1 MKSPSRIAVTGLNSE
16 DGVRIVERLLSR
28 DPAAKIMGLDLSRPL
43 RLAGKIDFHALDLT
57 SPTADVVLAE
67 RLAAEG
73 VEVLV
78 HLAFRSSPTP
88 DIEED
93 HELETIGSLHVM
105 NAVAAAKLP
114 RLVVSSS
121 TMLYGA
127 RPDNPNY
134 LSESHALRGH
144 PDAHCVQNRVEVE
157 NLLADWSARNAETEV
172 TILRSGWVVGPS
184 RSNYI
189 SRFFEA
195 PVIPTVL
202 GFDPL
207 LQLLHEDDLLDVY
220 EESILHSHPG
230 IWNVVGRE
238 ALPLSTLVALAGK
251 RRLALPSP
259 LLYRATDFPSIEQT
273 GDRPAGFFDYLRYL
287 WVADGERAWAEFG
300 DPVYS
305 TQEAWSSFVSSR
317 RL

>member
-1 MKSPSRIAVTGLNSE
+1 MTAPNRIAVTGLNSPH
-16 DGVRIVERLLSR
+16 GIRLVERLLSR
-28 DPAAKIMGLDLSRPL
+28 GPELKVIGLDLDRPL
-43 RLAGKIDFHALDLT
+43 RLAGKIDFHPLDLT
-57 SPTADVVLAE
+57 SPTADVILAE
-67 RLAAEG
+67 RLATES
-73 VEVLV
+73 VDVLV
-78 HLAFRSSPTP
+78 HMAFRSSPTP

-105 NAVAAAKLP
+105 NAAAAAKLP

-144 PDAHCVQNRVEVE
+144 PEAHCIQNRVEVE
-157 NLLADWSARNAETEV
+157 NLLADWSVRNTSTEV
-172 TILRSGWVVGPS
+172 TILRSGWVMGPS
-184 RSNYI
+184 RGDYV

-238 ALPLSTLVALAGK
+238 ALPLSTLVALGGK

-259 LLYRATDFPSIEQT
+259 LLYRVTDFPSIEQT

-287 WVADGERAWAEFG
+287 WVADGEKAWAEFG
-300 DPVYS
+300 SPLYS
-305 TQEAWSSFVSSR
+305 TQEAWSSFVASR
-317 RL
+317 RA